1 MFRGI
6 KSRCG
11 WFESRLQRSC
21 LRRNHALARPP
32 HRQRRE
38 SSRLTH
44 HQGFTTSNPWALCC
58 AGWMCSASLY
68 CGAPARLCTSRKIFL
83 RARPADAFSHN
94 KERSEWPL
102 RNDGIVSVIVAQL
115 CGQTSAFNWQFTRLA
130 LRPARPPL
138 SLRERAATDLADAA
152 QTKTL

>member
-1 MFRGI
+1 M
-6 KSRCG
+6 
-11 WFESRLQRSC
+11 
-21 LRRNHALARPP
+21 LRRMDV
-32 HRQRRE
+32 
-38 SSRLTH
+38 
-44 HQGFTTSNPWALCC
+44 LCFSVLRC
-58 AGWMCSASLY
+58 
-68 CGAPARLCTSRKIFL
+68 ARLCTTRKIFL

-138 SLRERAATDLADAA
+138 SLRAERAATDLADAA
-152 QTKTL
+152 QTKTIEKAEVCYNLEIIKELDEL